1 MVDAGGLNPPD
12 EKSSCGFDSR
22 PGHAANCAGLTTN
35 CMGHT
40 VG

>member
-22 PGHAANCAGLTTN
+22 PGHTALRP
-35 CMGHT
+35 
-40 VG
+40 